1 MGNRL
6 STPAP
11 DHHLLWTGGW
21 DSTFQLLRLLIRD
34 REPVTP
40 FYLIDAER
48 SSTGLELRAVKR
60 IKDRLSGEYP
70 HTRELLQPTR
80 YFGADDIAPD
90 REITEAFVSTCNKTH
105 IGFQYEWLA
114 RFCKQHALT
123 DMQLCIDAG
132 TSKAYHRI
140 KPFVTQVKTPSRET
154 YRVDP
159 KHAMT
164 PEYQLFR
171 FYTLPVFG
179 LTKLDMVAIAE
190 EQGWDGI
197 MTMTWFC
204 HHPRGDMKPCG
215 RCVACASVIEEGL
228 GWRIPV
234 SSRVAYA
241 LDRQV
246 LDRLRSCARRF
257 VSRMGAVRS

>member
-1 MGNRL
+1 MASQL
-6 STPAP
+6 SAPAP

-21 DSTFQLLRLLIRD
+21 DSTFQLLRLLTCR

-48 SSTGLELRAVKR
+48 ASTGLELRAMKR
-60 IKDRLSGEYP
+60 IKHRLSGEYP
-70 HTRELLQPTR
+70 LTRELLQPTR
-80 YFGADDIAPD
+80 YFGVDDIAPD
-90 REITEAFVSTCNKTH
+90 REITEAFVSTCNNTH

-132 TSKAYHRI
+132 TSRAYHRI
-140 KPFVTQVKTPSRET
+140 EPFVIQVETASQRT
-154 YRVDP
+154 YRIDP

-164 PEYQLFR
+164 PEYRLFR

-179 LTKLDMVAIAE
+179 LTKPDMVAIAD
-190 EQGWDGI
+190 EQGWNGI
-197 MTMTWFC
+197 MAMTWFC
-204 HHPRGDMKPCG
+204 HYPRGDMKPCG

-228 GWRIPV
+228 GWRIPFR
-234 SSRVAYA
+234 SRIAYVFH
-241 LDRQV
+241 RQV
-246 LDRLRSCARRF
+246 VDRLRSGARGI
-257 VSRMGAVRS
+257 VSGIGAVRP